1 MEDESKC
8 VVFTEKQDK
17 DTQQI
22 FHVLP
27 CVLNTMDPGRNEN
40 SALIELADFFSDMLM
55 F

>member
-22 FHVLP
+22 FHVLA
-27 CVLNTMDPGRNEN
+27 GRFLQWHVDILEN
-40 SALIELADFFSDMLM
+40 GLALKRQAIH
-55 F
+55 